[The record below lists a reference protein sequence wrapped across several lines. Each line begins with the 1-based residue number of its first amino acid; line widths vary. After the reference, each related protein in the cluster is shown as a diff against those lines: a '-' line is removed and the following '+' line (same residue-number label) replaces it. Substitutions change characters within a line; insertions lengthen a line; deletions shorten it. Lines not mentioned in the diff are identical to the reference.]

1 MPYRPLTPKVVER
14 LRRAVG
20 DDNLIVGEELPEEY
34 THDEMAPVSGW
45 PEVAVFPE
53 TTGQVS
59 EVVAIANE
67 NLVPVTTRGAGT
79 GLMGGAA
86 PVDGGILLVTSKMDR
101 VVEVDEAN
109 MIARVGPG
117 VVLMNFQEEMAARG
131 FLYAPDPGEKS
142 ATIGGNVMTNAGG
155 MRAVKYGV
163 TRDHIRGLE
172 VVLADGSVV
181 RMGGKVAK
189 NSSGYSLMHLMIG
202 SEGTLGIVTEITVR
216 LLPLPRV
223 LTTLLVPF
231 ESMEDAVAM
240 VPTLGKEGIIPQA
253 LEFFRPD
260 VLKSSTEYLGR
271 PFPHGGAK
279 AYLMLR
285 MEASSREEMERLIDR
300 TGRLCLDG
308 GADDVLIA
316 DTAERQSALW
326 DARGAFLESL
336 GWTDLDECDV
346 VIPRDRMAEMV
357 AYADRV
363 ADEVGLQ
370 FSTFGHAGDGNMHIN
385 ILRGGLDD
393 QQWER
398 RRDLAMDQLYRKSA
412 ELGGMVSGEH
422 GIGYSKREYLRRHTD
437 PVQIEL
443 MRRIKESFDPRGIL
457 NPRKVI

>member
-131 FLYAPDPGEKS
+131 FLYAPDPGERS

-181 RMGGKVAK
+181 PANLGV
-189 NSSGYSLMHLMIG
+189 NPSL
-202 SEGTLGIVTEITVR
+202 T
-216 LLPLPRV
+216 
-223 LTTLLVPF
+223 
-231 ESMEDAVAM
+231 
-240 VPTLGKEGIIPQA
+240 
-253 LEFFRPD
+253 
-260 VLKSSTEYLGR
+260 
-271 PFPHGGAK
+271 
-279 AYLMLR
+279 
-285 MEASSREEMERLIDR
+285 
-300 TGRLCLDG
+300 
-308 GADDVLIA
+308 
-316 DTAERQSALW
+316 
-326 DARGAFLESL
+326 
-336 GWTDLDECDV
+336 
-346 VIPRDRMAEMV
+346 
-357 AYADRV
+357 
-363 ADEVGLQ
+363 
-370 FSTFGHAGDGNMHIN
+370 
-385 ILRGGLDD
+385 
-393 QQWER
+393 
-398 RRDLAMDQLYRKSA
+398 
-412 ELGGMVSGEH
+412 
-422 GIGYSKREYLRRHTD
+422 
-437 PVQIEL
+437 
-443 MRRIKESFDPRGIL
+443 
-457 NPRKVI
+457 